1 MIKALLALERH
12 RAGAGE
18 LEGGDVELQRAGG
31 ADLDAVG
38 GVEVV
43 DDEGAPAPL
52 KSTVPPLVL
61 IWPVDL
67 VVDVVVD
74 LQRAGAR
81 GLEGAANADGAVEAV
96 LDRVG
101 GVENERAAD
110 RLDQAVVLQ
119 RQIGDRAE
127 AGDLIAVVVEDVGG
141 GDAR

>member
-1 MIKALLALERH
+1 MRDRAEAGDLIAVVVEHVGGGNRGDQGVVGAQRH

-18 LEGGDVELQRAGG
+18 LEGGHVELQRAGG
-31 ADLDAVG
+31 ADQDAVG
-38 GVEVV
+38 GVEVA
-43 DDEGAPAPL
+43 DDEGARTLEVDGAAVGIDL
-52 KSTVPPLVL
+52 A
-61 IWPVDL
+61 VDL

-119 RQIGDRAE
+119 H
-127 AGDLIAVVVEDVGG
+127 
-141 GDAR
+141 